1 MQNIKTLEPELDSRG
16 GNIMTWLGF
25 AFVMMILFGLVY
37 PVLTTLLG
45 QALFP
50 LQARGSLL
58 EKNGTVVGSSLIG
71 QTFSGAKYFIGR
83 PSNAGK
89 GYDPTSASGSNLAIS
104 NPALRERATATAQ
117 EIAARE
123 GIQLE
128 QIPADLIT
136 ASGSGLDPHISTA
149 AAEIQITRVAKARGI
164 SQNLVRQAVQKQT
177 EQPLWGVFGLARVN
191 VLKLNLELD
200 RLLPTKSGT

>member
-1 MQNIKTLEPELDSRG
+1 MQNIKMLEPELDSRG
-16 GNIMTWLGF
+16 GNIGTWLGF
-25 AFVMMILFGLVY
+25 TIIMTIFFGLVY

-50 LQARGSLL
+50 FQARGSLL
-58 EKNGTVVGSSLIG
+58 EKNGTVLGSSLIG

-89 GYDPTSASGSNLAIS
+89 GYDPTSASGSNLAVS

-123 GIQLE
+123 GVVIS
-128 QIPADLIT
+128 QIPMDLIT
-136 ASGSGLDPHISTA
+136 ASGSGLDPHISLA
-149 AAEIQITRVAKARGI
+149 AAEIQVARVAKARGI
-164 SQNLVRQAVQKQT
+164 SQDLVRQAVQKQT

-200 RLLPTKSGT
+200 ALP